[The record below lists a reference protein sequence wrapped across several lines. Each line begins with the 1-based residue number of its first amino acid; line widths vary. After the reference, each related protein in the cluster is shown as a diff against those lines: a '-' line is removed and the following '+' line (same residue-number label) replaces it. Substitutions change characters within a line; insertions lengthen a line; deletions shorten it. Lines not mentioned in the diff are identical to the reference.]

1 MKGFAAGMVAGAVLT
16 AAVGAYA
23 AAKTYQWTGAV
34 TAADAKEIS
43 VDKGGEVWSFAI
55 DGDTKGDLKAK
66 AGDKVTVT
74 YRMFATK
81 IEKK

>member
-16 AAVGAYA
+16 GAVGAYA
-23 AAKTYQWTGAV
+23 ASKTYQFTGAV
-34 TAADAKEIS
+34 TAVDAKELS
-43 VDKGGEVWSFAI
+43 VDKGGDIWSFAL
-55 DGDTKGDLKAK
+55 DSDTKGGAGIK